1 MSAEPTIFD
10 HDGPTPL
17 NAQVSDVI
25 RARIVSGEWPAR
37 YRLPSEPELAA
48 EFGIS
53 RGTLRRAISTL
64 IREGLLVQ
72 ARGRG
77 TFVTAT
83 ALEPSIAQKLTTLTE
98 DFRQRGEEVTTD
110 VRVQDQIMAPAPVAA
125 LLDLP
130 QGQSVLHLERLRAT
144 TDGPVAFLVNYVRLD
159 LAPGLE
165 RVDFT
170 QHSLFDSLETRH
182 GLKISSGRRTF
193 RAVAATEDLA
203 RTLGVTTGHPLL
215 YLEQIT
221 YLTDGRPVEYSDVW
235 IHSDRMPVTSIL
247 SR

>member
-1 MSAEPTIFD
+1 MSAEPVKFD

-25 RARIVSGEWPAR
+25 RGRIVSGEWPAR
-37 YRLPSEPELAA
+37 YRLRSEPELAA

-53 RGTLRRAISTL
+53 RGTLRRAMSTL

-98 DFRQRGEEVTTD
+98 DFAHRGQDVSTD
-110 VRVQDQIMAPAPVAA
+110 VRVQDQMLAPEPVAA

-130 QGQSVLHLERLRAT
+130 GQQQVLHLERLRSTAE
-144 TDGPVAFLVNYVRLD
+144 GPVAFLVNYVRLD

-170 QHSLFDSLETRH
+170 EHSLFAALETRH
-182 GLKISSGRRTF
+182 NLTIASGRRTF
-193 RAVAATEDLA
+193 DAVTATSDLA
-203 RTLGVTTGHPLL
+203 RTFGVEDGHPLL

-221 YLTDGRPVEYSDVW
+221 YLADGRPVEYSDVW
-235 IHSDRMPVTSIL
+235 IRSDRMRVTSIL